1 MTSPEAPST
10 PQYTIR
16 QLDQPGDLAWVLL
29 THKIFSDSFEDSRTY
44 ERLVA
49 HAIEGYASVEER
61 EREGAWIAELN
72 GRRVGCIFCMPGE
85 EGEAALLRL
94 LIVTPDAQRLGIGR
108 ALVDTGVDFAQTRKA
123 THVEVWSAREFT
135 AAAGFLQSAGFS
147 LLSQEIDP
155 RFERDVV
162 GQRWARP
169 LEAFSTR

>member
-1 MTSPEAPST
+1 MTSPEAPSA
-10 PQYTIR
+10 PQHSIR

-29 THKIFSDSFEDSRTY
+29 THKVFSDSFEDGRTY

-49 HAIEGYASVEER
+49 HAIEGYAAGEER
-61 EREGAWIAELN
+61 EREGAWIAELD

-85 EGEAALLRL
+85 DGEAALLRL
-94 LIVTPDAQRLGIGR
+94 LIVTPDARRLGIGR
-108 ALVDTGVDFAQTRKA
+108 ALVDTGIDFARRRNA
-123 THVEVWSAREFT
+123 PSVEVWSAREFT

-147 LLSQEIDP
+147 LLSQELDP

>member
-1 MTSPEAPST
+1 MTSPEASSA
-10 PQYTIR
+10 PQHSIR

-29 THKIFSDSFEDSRTY
+29 AHKVFSDSFEDGRTY

-49 HAIEGYASVEER
+49 HAIEGYADGEER
-61 EREGAWIAELN
+61 EREGAWIAELD
-72 GRRVGCIFCMPGE
+72 GRRVGSIFCMAGE
-85 EGEAALLRL
+85 DGEAALLRL
-94 LIVTPDAQRLGIGR
+94 LIVTPDARRRGVGR
-108 ALVDTGVDFAQTRKA
+108 ALVDTGIDFARRRNA
-123 THVEVWSAREFT
+123 SRVEVWSARDFT

-147 LLSQEIDP
+147 LLSQELDP